1 MAFQKGGS
9 LQSTSNWED
18 TAQHNSHTV
27 VKAHYGVI
35 CSLPNEACG
44 CQSTPPPPTDCQQ
57 AQPQPAVLGNPQI
70 TTKQAEHVT
79 VVESIT
85 VNRIIQHYLL
95 STPPVWCHHLWC
107 GLWVCACSTAPPLDR
122 TWGDTDNQILG
133 QHTHIALVKHL
144 FKDSFK
150 KGSRH
155 RDQSINHKQCHSLMI
170 HRIGRHLSHAAR
182 VVTAV
187 THRHARWLIKAM
199 RAQYTSTEHY
209 TVTTKHVGICTYGH
223 IGQRWGHLLHSS
235 YVNLSTT
242 ANWCGKIV

>member
-1 MAFQKGGS
+1 MMSPF
-9 LQSTSNWED
+9 
-18 TAQHNSHTV
+18 V
-27 VKAHYGVI
+27 VWSVGV
-35 CSLPNEACG
+35 CMLDSPSPRQDMRRYRQPN
-44 CQSTPPPPTDCQQ
+44 
-57 AQPQPAVLGNPQI
+57 
-70 TTKQAEHVT
+70 
-79 VVESIT
+79 
-85 VNRIIQHYLL
+85 
-95 STPPVWCHHLWC
+95 
-107 GLWVCACSTAPPLDR
+107 
-122 TWGDTDNQILG
+122 LG

-242 ANWCGKIV
+242 AN